1 LTAREYKEDHPP
13 LKTTS
18 FNCKADFSRNI
29 TCLRGPR
36 IFIRQRRWL
45 RADFRRL
52 SLKES
57 EDVKYRWTR
66 LKDRLNRRRIDRSM
80 KLKFLGSNFFGCG
93 LRNLRRCA
101 SYDRIELEIGPG
113 QASVVLKSPPPD
125 SYPLCPSRL
134 KGFLFSTRSWG
145 KVKTCEFCVKTQ
157 IAPSSVRKSLI

>member
-1 LTAREYKEDHPP
+1 MDLAYLFAKGAGLGLTSGAYLSRSQKTLNTDGPVS
-13 LKTTS
+13 KTT
-18 FNCKADFSRNI
+18 
-29 TCLRGPR
+29 
-36 IFIRQRRWL
+36 
-45 RADFRRL
+45 
-52 SLKES
+52 
-57 EDVKYRWTR
+57 
-66 LKDRLNRRRIDRSM
+66 LNRRRIDRSM

-93 LRNLRRCA
+93 LRSLRRCA

-145 KVKTCEFCVKTQ
+145 KVKTCEFYVKTQ